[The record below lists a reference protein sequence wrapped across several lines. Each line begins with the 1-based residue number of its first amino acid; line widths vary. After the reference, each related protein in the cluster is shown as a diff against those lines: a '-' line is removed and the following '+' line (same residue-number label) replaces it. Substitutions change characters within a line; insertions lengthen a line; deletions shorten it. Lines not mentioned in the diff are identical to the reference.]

1 MHRLIR
7 KNSSNIKKITKF
19 DTINYHVLESM
30 EDLVR
35 VSGYDGTTIF
45 ENSVMKKARAN
56 DLMLEAIDKNHKSAL
71 SELAK
76 DLNMTY
82 KKEVSV
88 GDKVY
93 SLNVSPVLEHGSKLL
108 GYVEVFREITHE
120 SMIRKEL
127 ISMSKKTHQDIHLA
141 KNIQKAILPT
151 IKEFKNLK
159 FQYRH
164 VASEHLSGDIF
175 DVIQIDED
183 RVAVY
188 IADVVGHG
196 ISASIMTMFIRQT
209 VRNILAEL
217 PQLGVSETV
226 VELKRRFSNLNLDV
240 SQYFTLVYSEIDTK
254 TKKLTYVNAGHNA
267 TPIMA
272 SKTDVALMK
281 NRGPFISNIF
291 PELEYNEIT
300 LDLIPGYSFFMFT
313 DGLLET
319 ANMKGEFFGLDKL
332 MKWIMKNRDERNII
346 DKLINDL
353 NSYRWLE
360 QKDDIAILYM
370 SVE

>member
-1 MHRLIR
+1 MRRLLKR
-7 KNSSNIKKITKF
+7 NGLVKRVTKF

-35 VSGYDGTTIF
+35 VSSADGSTIYQ
-45 ENSVMKKARAN
+45 NTVMKKAARD
-56 DLMLEAIDKNHKSAL
+56 DLMKEAVDKNHKSAL
-71 SELAK
+71 SEFAK
-76 DLNMTY
+76 DLNMTI
-82 KKEVSV
+82 KKEVKI
-88 GDKVY
+88 GEKIY
-93 SLNVSPVLEHGSKLL
+93 SLNISPVLEHGSKLL

-120 SMIRKEL
+120 SMIRREL
-127 ISMSKKTHQDIHLA
+127 IRMSKKTHEDISLA

-151 IKEFKNLK
+151 MNRFKQLR
-159 FQYRH
+159 FQYGH

-175 DVIQIDED
+175 DAIQIDED
-183 RVAVY
+183 RVAIY

-196 ISASIMTMFIRQT
+196 ISAAIMTMFIRQT
-209 VRNILAEL
+209 VRNILTEM
-217 PQLGVSETV
+217 PDLGVSETV
-226 VELKRRFSNLNLDV
+226 LELKRRFAKLNLEV
-240 SQYFTLVYSEIDTK
+240 SQYFTIVYAEVDTE

-272 SKTDVALMK
+272 NEHTVALMK

-291 PELEYNEIT
+291 PELEFEEKT
-300 LDLIPGYSFFMFT
+300 LDLLPGYKFFFYT

-319 ANMKGEFFGLDKL
+319 ADMNGNFFSLEKF
-332 MKWIMKNRDERNII
+332 MKWIKKNRSEEDLIK
-346 DKLINDL
+346 KLIVDL